1 MEPYIPDTLPLD
13 SIDWATHVSLIGQ
26 ANAALARYD
35 GMLQSIVNPAVFLAP
50 HHPGSGAVVP
60 DRRDPGQHGSAGIRG
75 RSPEVE
81 PAKSADIRRS
91 STTGRPWARR
101 WQAWKR
107 PLCLNLIKE
116 LHAVLMD
123 SVRGRKSPGQF
134 RRTQNYIG
142 PQGVPIEQATFVPP
156 APERLPQALDNWE
169 KYVHFDEKDG
179 LVQLAVVKAQFEIIH
194 PFLDGNG
201 RVGRMLVP
209 LFLFTK
215 KLLSSPMFYLSAYF
229 EANRDTYITRLQAIS
244 QEHDWNGWIQFF
256 LAAVVKQAAINTDRV
271 RGMLRLYENMK
282 SRIVEITHSQ
292 FAIQALDAIFSRPI
306 FRGADFQAIS
316 GIPTKQTAAALVRQ
330 LQEAGIPQ
338 GHATGQGT
346 PFGDAGISGTHQPGG
361 GTPGCVKRKHVKA
374 VV

>member
-1 MEPYIPDTLPLD
+1 MEPYVPDNLPLD
-13 SIDWATHVSLIGQ
+13 SIDWAAHVSLIGQ

-50 HHPGSGAVVP
+50 LTTQEAVLSSRIEGTQASMEEVLEYEA
-60 DRRDPGQHGSAGIRG
+60 DPREA
-75 RSPEVE
+75 VE
-81 PAKSADIRRS
+81 PAKSADIQEIINYRKAM
-91 STTGRPWARR
+91 G
-101 WQAWKR
+101 QAVASLEER

-123 SVRGRKSPGQF
+123 SVRGRNKSPGQF

-156 APERLPQALDNWE
+156 APERLPQSLDNWE

-229 EANRDTYITRLQAIS
+229 EADRDAYITRLQAIS
-244 QEHDWNGWIQFF
+244 REHDWNGWIQFF
-256 LAAVVKQAAINTDRV
+256 LTAVVKQAAINTDRV
-271 RGMLRLYENMK
+271 RGMLGLYENMK

-306 FRGADFQAIS
+306 FRGADFQSIS
-316 GIPTKQTAAALVRQ
+316 GIPTRQTAAALVRQ
-330 LQEAGIPQ
+330 LQVAGILKVM
-338 GHATGQGT
+338 
-346 PFGDAGISGTHQPGG
+346 QPAKGRRSAMLG
-361 GTPGCVKRKHVKA
+361 FPELINLVEGRP